1 MSSRYQLTI
10 VGTRF
15 PHLALGVLL
24 AKKGRKVLIVDTLT
38 GKPDQDNGPSS
49 GYRFR
54 KRPVPLFGLDGHG
67 FLRRF
72 LDELGI
78 GRMLVNKTYPPNPV
92 SYQVILPRHRIN
104 VHPER
109 EKLFAELARE
119 FPGRIDPLR
128 QLYGEWDGIASQ
140 WHTGLDNL
148 QALEKGWLHLRGL
161 PRYLGNFSR
170 IQKFK
175 GLLQGVGPGPETDF
189 FALQNFFLGAHF
201 PGAFPP
207 PLSSALVQ
215 SIGRRGTSR
224 ETTGTFG
231 LRSLLIQ
238 RFQEYGGQVI
248 SGVGVTG
255 IETTSRNEL
264 DLFLGD
270 GSSATTRT
278 LATTEGIA
286 AGIPEIPPRKHPRI
300 PRDHSPLY
308 PLRFYIGLDKRF
320 IPEGME
326 DDLFLMREDEGGPLG
341 LRFLY
346 LALSPV
352 GSEAA
357 PEGKRALTVTALT
370 SKQVF
375 QSLSPEMIKTVTD
388 DLLQSL
394 ESVIP
399 FLPEGLDHVSS
410 DLKPGNEH
418 QTPRPVGSGI
428 TAWSPGIMSRL
439 RIRTA
444 LGGRIA
450 VLSPTPL
457 ELGIEGEALTAI
469 TAAGILGKI
478 IGKEI

>member
-1 MSSRYQLTI
+1 MTNRYQLTV

-24 AKKGRKVLIVDTLT
+24 AKKGRKVLIVDTLA
-38 GKPDQDNGPSS
+38 GQSDQDEDPST

-54 KRPVPLFGLDGHG
+54 RRPVPLFGLDGHG

-72 LDELGI
+72 LDEIGI
-78 GRMLVNKTYPPNPV
+78 GRMLVNKTYPSNPV

-109 EKLFAELARE
+109 ENLFAELDRE
-119 FPGRIDPLR
+119 FPGRIDFLR
-128 QLYGEWDGIASQ
+128 DLYGEWDGIASQ
-140 WHTGLDNL
+140 WQTGLDNL

-161 PRYLGNFSR
+161 PRHLGNIIR
-170 IQKFK
+170 TQKLK
-175 GLLQGVGPGPETDF
+175 GRLQGMGPGPETDF
-189 FALQNFFLGAHF
+189 FALQDYFLGAHL
-201 PGAFPP
+201 PGTVPP

-231 LRSLLIQ
+231 LRALLIQ

-248 SGVGVTG
+248 SGVGVNG

-270 GSSATTRT
+270 GSSVTTRT

-286 AGIPEIPPRKHPRI
+286 SGIPEIPPRKHPGT
-300 PRDHSPLY
+300 PKDQPPLY
-308 PLRFYIGLDKRF
+308 PLRFYVGMDERF

-341 LRFLY
+341 LRSLY

-375 QSLSPEMIKTVTD
+375 QFPSQEMIKTVTD
-388 DLLQSL
+388 DLLQTL

-410 DLKPGNEH
+410 DLKPGNEYR
-418 QTPRPVGSGI
+418 TPRPVGSGI
-428 TAWSPGIMSRL
+428 TAWSPGIMSRF

-444 LGGRIA
+444 LGGRII

-478 IGKEI
+478 LGQEI